1 MRELICVKVG
11 TTRKKIHALF
21 VCGSC
26 SCEKSEG
33 RFYHYN
39 VVGFVMNETRPI
51 VIREIVLLYVLFNFL
66 LSFYSNQTTFFSTLF
81 IIHFS

>member
-51 VIREIVLLYVLFNFL
+51 VIREIVKKHN
-66 LSFYSNQTTFFSTLF
+66 T
-81 IIHFS
+81 

>member
-39 VVGFVMNETRPI
+39 VVGFV
-51 VIREIVLLYVLFNFL
+51 
-66 LSFYSNQTTFFSTLF
+66 
-81 IIHFS
+81 